1 MVRKCIIVN
10 IFKIKLINDINNKCG
25 SVLEKKKSHK
35 NMIVVFEI

>member
-25 SVLEKKKSHK
+25 SVLEKRNHIK
-35 NMIVVFEI
+35 I